1 MSFKTLMASLTKQC
15 GTIGYSATDL
25 TPSSVSGS
33 DRIYV
38 SPGDGFFCFCVYSNG
53 YYVQKAGTVMGEA
66 HFTTNGHCGCTIPVK
81 KGESILLNVSN
92 YTSGRL
98 DVRFFKLN
106 NSS

>member
-1 MSFKTLMASLTKQC
+1 MLKTLLASLTKQC

-33 DRIYV
+33 DRMYV

-53 YYVQKAGTVMGEA
+53 YFVQKASTVMGEA
-66 HFTTNGHCGCTIPVK
+66 HFTTDRNCGCTIPVK
-81 KGESILLNVSN
+81 KGESILLNVQN
-92 YTSGRL
+92 HTSGRL